1 LATAWLLGALPSFA
15 LVVVRTMS
23 HAWNQDVQY
32 VWEWFVPALFPTL
45 SLVITSM
52 AAAAFE
58 PTAPAKE
65 LQPRAF
71 FFRLTLGVS
80 ALYLMALTA
89 IVLVAARAQT
99 IDVIR
104 SSAVY
109 LGALQTLC
117 TATLGVFFSTR
128 K

>member
-80 ALYLMALTA
+80 ALYLIVTA
-89 IVLVAARAQT
+89 HREARFSDRRGLEVGPRVA
-99 IDVIR
+99 
-104 SSAVY
+104 S
-109 LGALQTLC
+109 G
-117 TATLGVFFSTR
+117 
-128 K
+128 